1 MASAGTI
8 DFKIDTAAFVAK
20 LRQDFNLSQAIANP
34 KNIVQVTGLAGGSSP
49 PPQRRGRP
57 VIVAKNY
64 QSACWAAEHSGIE
77 GKRFDFVSTGGS
89 DGYTAL
95 VGMRLT
101 MEDCIFAPGY
111 SNGRFWNVI
120 EAELRIRMPDM
131 PNGKI
136 VDFEDDR

>member
-34 KNIVQVTGLAGGSSP
+34 KNIVQVTGLAGSSHPPKRTVVIAQTYEQACHAADRCGLGRNEFDYVTTGSAYDA
-49 PPQRRGRP
+49 RIRGR
-57 VIVAKNY
+57 
-64 QSACWAAEHSGIE
+64 
-77 GKRFDFVSTGGS
+77 
-89 DGYTAL
+89 
-95 VGMRLT
+95 RLT

-111 SNGRFWNVI
+111 HHGRYYAEVERELHMVI
-120 EAELRIRMPDM
+120 EDMPD
-131 PNGKI
+131 GQI